1 MPSPADRGARVRT
14 DYAVVEEKTLVRRPT
29 GWLLWVAVVLLPVA
43 LTAYV
48 GMSRG
53 PSLQRALRADV
64 SQALRDEGLTGVRV
78 SVDGR
83 QVVARVPIGSDAVEV
98 AEVAASVPGVMAVS
112 TRAVFA
118 SRSQARACRGVV
130 KAMNTATHQQ
140 QIPFAGASASLTG
153 VGQERVRAAARVLTR
168 CRAVTAIIG
177 GHTDSSVADPGT
189 LSLERARVLLRALVE
204 AGVPARRLEPRGYG
218 DAFKLREGSTDA
230 DRAANQRG
238 SVLVEGP

>member
-1 MPSPADRGARVRT
+1 MPSPADRGARMRT

-53 PSLQRALRADV
+53 AAIQRSLRTEVA
-64 SQALRDEGLTGVRV
+64 QALRDQGLTGVRI

-83 QVVARVPIGSDAVEV
+83 QVVARVPVGNDAAQV
-98 AEVAASVPGVMAVS
+98 AEVAGSVPGVMSVT
-112 TRAVFA
+112 TRNVYA
-118 SRSQARACRGVV
+118 SPRQARACRGVEQ
-130 KAMNTATHQQ
+130 AMDRATHRQ
-140 QIPFAGASASLTG
+140 QIPFAGASTSLTA
-153 VGQERVRAAARVLTR
+153 VGQDRVRAAAAVLTR
-168 CRAVTAIIG
+168 CRGVTAIVG
-177 GHTDSSVADPGT
+177 GHTDSSVADPGV
-189 LSLERARVLLRALVE
+189 LSLARARVVLHALTD

-218 DAFKLREGSTDA
+218 DAFPLRDGGTEA

-238 SVLVEGP
+238 SIVVEGL